1 MVRLFQADSEI
12 DVIFQLQNIFKDFHV
27 PIPNILEF
35 IRKHDLNVNR
45 GTVYQDEERG
55 RIDHMDINQQTE
67 QAYLLGDAW
76 HVERHNLAQGA
87 SISIEDAWEL
97 AFVLS
102 SEDTLLNAQNRF
114 CELREERINNYR
126 LFTGFT
132 DFISHLDNFGQ
143 VSELRNRLMQF
154 VPTSINERIFDFSLD
169 QSLGGKG
176 YTLQR

>member
-1 MVRLFQADSEI
+1 MSFGKDSTRAFYFKGI
-12 DVIFQLQNIFKDFHV
+12 IFTL
-27 PIPNILEF
+27 
-35 IRKHDLNVNR
+35 
-45 GTVYQDEERG
+45 Y
-55 RIDHMDINQQTE
+55 
-67 QAYLLGDAW
+67 
-76 HVERHNLAQGA
+76 
-87 SISIEDAWEL
+87 
-97 AFVLS
+97 
-102 SEDTLLNAQNRF
+102 TLLNAQNRF

-132 DFISHLDNFGQ
+132 DFISHLDNLGQ

>member
-1 MVRLFQADSEI
+1 MCNQDSKQA
-12 DVIFQLQNIFKDFHV
+12 
-27 PIPNILEF
+27 
-35 IRKHDLNVNR
+35 
-45 GTVYQDEERG
+45 
-55 RIDHMDINQQTE
+55 NQQE
-67 QAYLLGDAW
+67 KRGAGGRGEAFRSAAPCPSRGSRR
-76 HVERHNLAQGA
+76 VERHNLAQGA

-97 AFVLS
+97 AYVLS